1 MNRQCEVKMTKSGK
15 QFTSGEREMG
25 FAVAKEVGCK
35 ITDLSF
41 ERSIGFGSSA
51 AIRLNGE
58 TVATYVRTR

>member
-1 MNRQCEVKMTKSGK
+1 MAKTGK
-15 QFTSGEREMG
+15 VIRSGEREMG

-41 ERSIGFGSSA
+41 ERSIGFGGVA

-58 TVATYVRTR
+58 TVATYIRQR